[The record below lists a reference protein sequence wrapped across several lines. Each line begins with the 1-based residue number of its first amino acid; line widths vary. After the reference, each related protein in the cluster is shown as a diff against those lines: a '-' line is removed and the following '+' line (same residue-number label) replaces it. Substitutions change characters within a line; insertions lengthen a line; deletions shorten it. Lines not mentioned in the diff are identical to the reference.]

1 MQNTTNRVFPQTFT
15 ESVHSYLACVLLPSR
30 PGGCVSGN
38 VLIVDDDEQV
48 REYLSRMLQRE
59 GCTVETARDG
69 LEALEKIRKSR
80 FEAIVLD
87 LVMPRVDGFG
97 VIHYLRE
104 HIPSL
109 LRSVIILTA
118 VSVPQLYSQ
127 PVRRIVTKPFEVEE
141 IAKYVR
147 ECCDAGRTA

>member
-1 MQNTTNRVFPQTFT
+1 M
-15 ESVHSYLACVLLPSR
+15 
-30 PGGCVSGN
+30 SGN

-48 REYLSRMLQRE
+48 REYLTRTLERE
-59 GCTVETARDG
+59 GCTVVAARDG
-69 LEALEKIRKSR
+69 MEALEMIRETP
-80 FEAIVLD
+80 FQAIVLD

-104 HIPSL
+104 HMPSL

-127 PVRRIVTKPFEVEE
+127 PVRRIVTKPFEVSE

-147 ECCDAGRTA
+147 ECCDSRSLA